1 MLFVTFPGL
10 GPMLGSPYDTAIAAL
25 QRHAVDEK
33 QMIPGSRTWIRMSVS
48 FEIDG
53 VLPVPTM
60 IGVWLL
66 S

>member
-1 MLFVTFPGL
+1 
-10 GPMLGSPYDTAIAAL
+10 MLGSPYDTAIAAL